1 MPATRARLATRAS
14 PLALWQAHSVAEQLG
29 RSQPGIE
36 VTVVTVD
43 TAGDRR
49 VDRSIGEIGGQ
60 GVFVKEVQA
69 AVLDGRADIAVHS
82 AKDLPS
88 ATPDGLLLAAVPSRA
103 DPRDVLVGSTLDG
116 LAPGA
121 LIATG
126 SRRRMA
132 QLAWLRSDLTFM
144 GLRGNIASRLQKIP
158 PGGAIVMAAAALER
172 LRLVP
177 VVSQTLEVAQM
188 VPQVG
193 QGAIALE
200 CRKDDLARAHLLESV
215 NEEDAFVCVQAE
227 RAFLSSI
234 GGGCDLPV
242 GAHAWLDGATMTI
255 EGLVGSADGKVI
267 LRERR
272 SGPRN
277 DSARLGVEA
286 ALVLL
291 RAGGAELLDGD
302 PGGAGRPT

>member
-1 MPATRARLATRAS
+1 MARARLATRAS
-14 PLALWQAHSVAEQLG
+14 PLALWQARSVADMIR
-29 RSQPGIE
+29 RSTPGID
-36 VTVVTVD
+36 VAVVTVD

-49 VDRSIGEIGGQ
+49 VDRSIAEIGGQ

-88 ATPDGLLLAAVPSRA
+88 ATPPGLLLAAVPSRA

-116 LAPGA
+116 LAAGA
-121 LIATG
+121 TIATG

-132 QLAWLRSDLTFM
+132 QLAWLRPDLTFT
-144 GLRGNIASRLQKIP
+144 GLRGNIASRLEKVP

-172 LRLVP
+172 LRLAP
-177 VVSQTLEVAQM
+177 ALSHTFELSEM

-200 CRKDDLARAHLLESV
+200 CRNDDVASAQLLALV
-215 NEEDAFVCVQAE
+215 NEQDSFVCVQAE
-227 RAFLSSI
+227 RAFLSTI

-242 GAHAWLDGATMTI
+242 GAHARLDSAQITI
-255 EGLVGSADGKVI
+255 EGVVGSVDGRVI
-267 LRERR
+267 LRDRR
-272 SGPRN
+272 SGPR
-277 DSARLGVEA
+277 DDAARLGAEL
-286 ALVLL
+286 ALRLL
-291 RAGGAELLDGD
+291 GAGGAGLLGSDA
-302 PGGAGRPT
+302 AGRLT

>member
-1 MPATRARLATRAS
+1 MPRTRARLATRSS
-14 PLALWQAHSVAEQLG
+14 PLALWQARSVAEMIG
-29 RSQPGIE
+29 RSQPE
-36 VTVVTVD
+36 VDVVVVTVE
-43 TAGDRR
+43 TTGDRR
-49 VDRSIGEIGGQ
+49 VDRSIADIGGQ

-88 ATPDGLLLAAVPSRA
+88 ATPDGLLLASVPSRA
-103 DPRDVLVGSTLDG
+103 DPRDVLVGATLET

-121 LIATG
+121 MIATG

-132 QLAWLRSDLTFM
+132 QLAWLRPDLTFM
-144 GLRGNIASRLQKIP
+144 GLRGNIASRLEKVP
-158 PGGAIVMAAAALER
+158 PGGAVVMAAAALQR
-172 LRLVP
+172 LGITP
-177 VVSQTLEVAQM
+177 EVSQTLELAEM

-200 CRKDDLARAHLLESV
+200 CRQDDPDSLRLVACV
-215 NEEDAFVCVQAE
+215 NDEDAFVCLQAE

-242 GAHAWLDGATMTI
+242 GAHARLDNGRLTL
-255 EGLVGSADGKVI
+255 EGVVGSADGRVV

-272 SGPRN
+272 AGPPR
-277 DSARLGVEA
+277 DPVRLGSQLA
-286 ALVLL
+286 SLL
-291 RAGGAELLDGD
+291 LGAGGAELLDGD
-302 PGGAGRPT
+302 AGSAGRLI